1 MSKLVDQDGNRIV
14 EEDNVV
20 PPPMYKENSPPQVLT
35 SDTAR
40 QGVLGKP
47 VLWVLLAAVVLV
59 CLGFLATWLFTPTP
73 TAH

>member
-14 EEDNVV
+14 EEDNIV
-20 PPPMYKENSPPQVLT
+20 PPPMYKENARPQVVT

-47 VLWVLLAAVVLV
+47 VLLVLMVALVLV
-59 CLGFLATWLFTPTP
+59 CIGFLATWVFTPTP